1 MTASRRALFWLAGAA
16 AFVVALNV
24 FSPILLPFVAAM
36 AIAYFLDPAAD
47 WLERRGVWRWLAS
60 ALILAL
66 FFAAGVAVV
75 VLLAPLL
82 QAQLVELVRSVP
94 DFVAWL
100 REQLLPLA
108 ERLYG
113 GVPGAEVTDLRGLAA
128 TYAGDVVA
136 WLGSVVKGLWSGGL
150 ALLNLVSLLIV
161 TPVVAFY
168 LLRDWD
174 RLVARIDGLLPRAQ
188 APVIREQIGRIDRI
202 IADYVRGVALVCLF
216 LAAAYGIALTV
227 VGLQFG
233 LVIGIGAGL
242 ISFIP
247 FLGAL
252 AGFLVGVGLA
262 LFQFSEWT
270 PIAAVAGIFVV
281 GQVLEGNVLTP
292 RLVGGRIGLHPV
304 WVLFALFA
312 GGALFGFV
320 GVLLAVPVAA
330 SIGVLGRFAVARY
343 LGSGLYLGPVGRTR
357 GDGAQAA
364 GAGSRPPPGPGHG
377 GLSGRRL

>member
-330 SIGVLGRFAVARY
+330 AIGVLGRFAVARY
-343 LGSGLYLGPVGRTR
+343 LESGLYLGPGASPDAGRE
-357 GDGAQAA
+357 
-364 GAGSRPPPGPGHG
+364 SGPGAETGPG
-377 GLSGRRL
+377 GTDAR